1 MTLDPKAPFPF
12 EDILRQA
19 SRGVDHARRL
29 GRAERGGMN
38 HTVTTCGMSVIT
50 FLDATTAG
58 LAVTH
63 GHPVEPCITLSPRP
77 GGNLLFNFIM

>member
-1 MTLDPKAPFPF
+1 VTIDAKAPFPL
-12 EDILRQA
+12 EELYRQA
-19 SRGVDHARRL
+19 RRGVDHARRL

-38 HTVTTCGMSVIT
+38 HTVTTCEMSVIT

-63 GHPVEPCITLSPRP
+63 GHPVEPCITLSPRL